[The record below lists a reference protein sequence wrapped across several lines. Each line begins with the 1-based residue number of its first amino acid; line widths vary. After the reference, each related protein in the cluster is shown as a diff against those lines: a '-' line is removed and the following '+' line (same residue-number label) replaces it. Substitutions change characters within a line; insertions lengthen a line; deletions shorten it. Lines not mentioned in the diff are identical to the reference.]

1 MNQPDYA
8 NGSIVNLVS
17 GIAAALG
24 AKKLSYPPFDELD
37 FNALSRS
44 RVVVLMVIDG
54 LGYDFLCQNLSG
66 GVMHQ
71 HLRGRL
77 TSVFPATTASAVTS
91 FFTGVAP
98 QQHAVTGWFTWLK
111 ELGTVA
117 EPLPFRPRLGG
128 PEFTTTG
135 ITPASVF
142 HQSPIFS
149 QLDSQAHVVLP
160 ARLVDSAYTRFHAG
174 MAKRHGCTS
183 LGDFIETVAGIVDG
197 ANERSYVYAYWPKL
211 DAIGHCEGIESRS
224 AREHAKELDAAFA
237 ALLARCR
244 GQEASFIVTADHG
257 LVDTRP
263 QDWIHLDAHPVLA
276 DCLTIPLCGEPRAA
290 YCYLRAGKRR
300 TFEEYVASNLA
311 HCCDAVPSAELI
323 SRGLFGLGQASARL
337 GERVGDYVLL
347 MKDNFAIADR
357 MLGEERPSHIG
368 VHGGLSDA
376 ELFVPL
382 IVANA

>member
-24 AKKLSYPPFDELD
+24 AQRKGYAPFDGLD
-37 FNALSRS
+37 LNALSRS

-54 LGYDFLCQNLSG
+54 LGYDYLCRHLSG
-66 GVMHQ
+66 GTLHQ

-117 EPLPFRPRLGG
+117 VPLPFRPRVGG
-128 PEFTTTG
+128 ADFTMAG
-135 ITPASVF
+135 IAAVDVF
-142 HQSPIFS
+142 HQPSIFS
-149 QLDSQAHVVLP
+149 ELDAQTHVVLP
-160 ARLVDSAYTRFHAG
+160 ARLAGSAYTRFHAG
-174 MAKRHGCTS
+174 TAERHGCTS
-183 LGDFIETVAGIVDG
+183 LDDFIQLVSGIVHG
-197 ANERSYVYAYWPKL
+197 ADERSYVYAYWPEL
-211 DAIGHCEGIESRS
+211 DAIAHSEGIESRS
-224 AREHAKELDAAFA
+224 AREHAQELDVAFA
-237 ALLARCR
+237 ELLERCR
-244 GQEASFIVTADHG
+244 GQEVSFIVTADHG

-263 QDWIHLDAHPVLA
+263 QDWIHLDAHPALA
-276 DCLTIPLCGEPRAA
+276 DGLALPLCGEPREA
-290 YCYLRAGKRR
+290 YCYLREGKRR
-300 TFEEYVASNLA
+300 AFEEYVASHLG
-311 HCCDAVPSAELI
+311 HCCDAIPGAELI
-323 SRGLFGLGQASARL
+323 SDGLFGLGEADERL
-337 GERVGDYVLL
+337 KDRVGDYVLI

-357 MLGEERPSHIG
+357 LVGEEPPSYVG
-368 VHGGLSDA
+368 VHGGMSDA

-382 IVANA
+382 ITATV